1 VGAREYDPR
10 TARWL
15 QRDPIGIAAGHPNV
29 YLYCGNNPLNAAD
42 PYGLD
47 WDWAKYF
54 RDVGNV
60 FVGYGQAIWGVIS
73 SPYTIG
79 KYYWE
84 NGVSW
89 ESTKQL
95 FGGMW
100 SGFCGDWQA
109 AWAGDA
115 QAFGRAFGGVLIT
128 VGTAAAPF
136 AKGGTAAGSGSGV
149 LRATGQTVE
158 LSNPAHLPMYPSG
171 VSVRLGSAGPGASG
185 VPPLNL
191 PATIGGRYYTG
202 HALDNMQ
209 ARGITPS
216 VVEHTIRCGQRY
228 RSGSEYVYYD
238 KINDVTVV
246 TNKRGDVISTR
257 RGQPSARGRGRR

>member
-1 VGAREYDPR
+1 
-10 TARWL
+10 
-15 QRDPIGIAAGHPNV
+15 V
-29 YLYCGNNPLNAAD
+29 YLYCGNDPLNAAD

-95 FGGMW
+95 VGGMW

-109 AWAGDA
+109 AWEGDA
-115 QAFGRAFGGVLIT
+115 QAFGRAFGGVLIA

-171 VSVRLGSAGPGASG
+171 TSMSLGSVNPCGSK
-185 VPPLNL
+185 PPNLNL
-191 PATIGGRYYTG
+191 PATIRGRYYSG
-202 HALDNMQ
+202 HALDAMQ

-216 VVEHTIRCGQRY
+216 VIEDTIRCGQRTQ
-228 RSGSEYVYYD
+228 SGNKIVYYS
-238 KINDVTVV
+238 KVNDLTVV
-246 TNKRGDVISTR
+246 TNKHGGVVTTY
-257 RGQPSARGRGRR
+257 RGRPGGRKIQ

>member
-29 YLYCGNNPLNAAD
+29 YLYCGNDPLNAAD

-95 FGGMW
+95 VGGMW

-109 AWAGDA
+109 AWEGDA
-115 QAFGRAFGGVLIT
+115 QAFGRAFGGVLIA

-136 AKGGTAAGSGSGV
+136 AKGGTPVVRGGARPVQIGQAGERAAGIPPAPKTRIQINGRTRIPDMLTETELIEVKNVRSLSYTQQIRDLHDFCKQNNLKLVLVVRRNTRLSRTLQEMEKSGEIIIRRK
-149 LRATGQTVE
+149 LR
-158 LSNPAHLPMYPSG
+158 
-171 VSVRLGSAGPGASG
+171 
-185 VPPLNL
+185 
-191 PATIGGRYYTG
+191 
-202 HALDNMQ
+202 
-209 ARGITPS
+209 
-216 VVEHTIRCGQRY
+216 
-228 RSGSEYVYYD
+228 
-238 KINDVTVV
+238 
-246 TNKRGDVISTR
+246 
-257 RGQPSARGRGRR
+257 

>member
-171 VSVRLGSAGPGASG
+171 TSVSLGSVNPGGPK
-185 VPPLNL
+185 PPNLNL
-191 PATIGGRYYTG
+191 PATIRGRYYSG
-202 HALDNMQ
+202 HALDAMQ

-216 VVEHTIRCGQRY
+216 VIEDTIRCGQRTQ
-228 RSGSEYVYYD
+228 SGNKIVYYS
-238 KINDVTVV
+238 KVNDLTVV
-246 TNKRGDVISTR
+246 TNKHGGVVTTY
-257 RGQPSARGRGRR
+257 RGRPGGRKIQ

>member
-29 YLYCGNNPLNAAD
+29 YLYCGNDPLNAAD

-95 FGGMW
+95 VGGMW
-100 SGFCGDWQA
+100 
-109 AWAGDA
+109 
-115 QAFGRAFGGVLIT
+115 
-128 VGTAAAPF
+128 
-136 AKGGTAAGSGSGV
+136 
-149 LRATGQTVE
+149 
-158 LSNPAHLPMYPSG
+158 
-171 VSVRLGSAGPGASG
+171 
-185 VPPLNL
+185 
-191 PATIGGRYYTG
+191 
-202 HALDNMQ
+202 
-209 ARGITPS
+209 
-216 VVEHTIRCGQRY
+216 
-228 RSGSEYVYYD
+228 
-238 KINDVTVV
+238 
-246 TNKRGDVISTR
+246 
-257 RGQPSARGRGRR
+257 

>member
-29 YLYCGNNPLNAAD
+29 YLYCGNDPLNAAD

-95 FGGMW
+95 VGGMW

-109 AWAGDA
+109 AWEGDA
-115 QAFGRAFGGVLIT
+115 QAFGRAFGGVLIA

-136 AKGGTAAGSGSGV
+136 AKGGTVPKTPATASAAAANGLRQAAAAGITIYDIVKNPQLLNNLTLSQVAKLAKDAGWEVGHLRRGSQAGKGLV
-149 LRATGQTVE
+149 
-158 LSNPAHLPMYPSG
+158 
-171 VSVRLGSAGPGASG
+171 VREVKNGK
-185 VPPLNL
+185 
-191 PATIGGRYYTG
+191 YTG
-202 HALDNMQ
+202 RMIQWHP
-209 ARGITPS
+209 GGGHHGSHPYWKVSTP
-216 VVEHTIRCGQRY
+216 ECGTIRIGPQF
-228 RSGSEYVYYD
+228 
-238 KINDVTVV
+238 
-246 TNKRGDVISTR
+246 
-257 RGQPSARGRGRR
+257 P